1 MRKMSKQ
8 GKNSYVNCFFDFF
21 TACLWKRVVEKP
33 VEIVEKLGF
42 STTKPGI
49 SLGDPPENPCHFPE
63 MALSKTENHCVTET
77 KTRCPFSVFFAEKVG
92 IREMGTPFSGNG
104 AKDSQIFL

>member
-42 STTKPGI
+42 STAKPGI
-49 SLGDPPENPCHFPE
+49 FP
-63 MALSKTENHCVTET
+63 
-77 KTRCPFSVFFAEKVG
+77 R
-92 IREMGTPFSGNG
+92 
-104 AKDSQIFL
+104 